1 MSIRVV
7 RVLEYTFPDDR
18 TYKMHAAGW
27 RRIVDVE
34 TMKMTSFVLKEHTI
48 DGVQFNQTNREEILM
63 TERVRQL
70 KTTEIMQ
77 IIATDPDLFVAYC
90 EGGEFRDFIDDVN
103 DATNGEEAVK
113 ALASRVLHE
122 MRKTGFISATNQKL
136 GE

>member
-18 TYKMHAAGW
+18 AYEMHAMRW
-27 RRIVDVE
+27 RRIVDVG
-34 TMKMTSFVLKEHTI
+34 TMKMTSYVSREHTI
-48 DGVQFNQTNREEILM
+48 DDVQFNQTNREEILM

-90 EGGEFRDFIDDVN
+90 EGGEFRDFMDDVN

-122 MRKTGFISATNQKL
+122 MRKTGLATNQKL
-136 GE
+136 KE